1 MTATEAAR
9 FGDAGVRAT
18 VCEALASLRFSGRT
32 PVSETVIQVVKDFIK
47 DWLQTTKGSLEQSV
61 LPLLPDPAAREQVTG
76 HFRSH
81 LGWLDG
87 LGTRKLEMA
96 FLKAHLDTSLVLP
109 LKRDLPI
116 KKKKKRKLDSSEG
129 AKEVNHC
136 WDLCLL
142 KQIQARIE
150 HDSEFRR
157 ELLKSSERWSAPR
170 EEDVG
175 KLEMAF
181 LKRHLDNSLVLPQK
195 RELPVKKKK
204 RKLDSSGGAKEVDHC
219 WDLCLIEQIQ
229 ARIWHDSEFRHE
241 LLKSSERWSAR
252 AEDVGSLQE
261 SLDKLQGDAASA
273 ALADF
278 DIENAMHDVEDG
290 LLFRTHPKLGRE
302 GAIYACNEHGP
313 EHHQV
318 VKLCFIAYLDGIET
332 ANPLGVARGSHSEEC
347 VYVALLNL
355 PLRMRYRME
364 NLFPV
369 TLCHTSTLKRFGTRA
384 VIGGR
389 GGGDDD
395 FNEPRSLG
403 AVMRKL
409 DAGISLK
416 FPSAEAGGGYEDRWC
431 CGWQLLFLA
440 DFPAAGKVLPTA
452 ELVSAKM
459 PCRGCTWRR
468 SWTQRSQ
475 PCGSEQDD
483 AFEDGASYL
492 LPPLLR
498 GEAVL
503 GAAYNGPLPA
513 GVFAG
518 QGVPIAASQG

>member
-9 FGDAGVRAT
+9 SGDAGMRAK
-18 VCEALASLRFSGRT
+18 VCEALASLRFSGRS
-32 PVSETVIQVVKDFIK
+32 PVSDSVIQEVKSFMQE
-47 DWLQTTKGSLEQSV
+47 WLQTTRLSLEQSV

-76 HFRSH
+76 DFRSR

-87 LGTRKLEMA
+87 LETRKREMA
-96 FLKAHLDTSLVLP
+96 FLKDHLGNSLVLP
-109 LKRDLPI
+109 LKPELPV

-129 AKEVNHC
+129 TKEINHC

-150 HDSEFRR
+150 HD
-157 ELLKSSERWSAPR
+157 A
-170 EEDVG
+170 
-175 KLEMAF
+175 
-181 LKRHLDNSLVLPQK
+181 
-195 RELPVKKKK
+195 
-204 RKLDSSGGAKEVDHC
+204 
-219 WDLCLIEQIQ
+219 
-229 ARIWHDSEFRHE
+229 EFRHE

-252 AEDVGSLQE
+252 AEDVGSLQV

-278 DIENAMHDVEDG
+278 DVENEMHDVEDG

-302 GAIYACNEHGP
+302 GAIYACDDEHGT

-332 ANPLGVARGSHSEEC
+332 ANPLGVARGSHSMEC

-395 FNEPRSLG
+395 FDEPRSLG

-416 FPSAEAGGGYEDRWC
+416 FPSAEAEGGYEHR
-431 CGWQLLFLA
+431 
-440 DFPAAGKVLPTA
+440 
-452 ELVSAKM
+452 
-459 PCRGCTWRR
+459 
-468 SWTQRSQ
+468 
-475 PCGSEQDD
+475 
-483 AFEDGASYL
+483 
-492 LPPLLR
+492 
-498 GEAVL
+498 
-503 GAAYNGPLPA
+503 
-513 GVFAG
+513 
-518 QGVPIAASQG
+518 